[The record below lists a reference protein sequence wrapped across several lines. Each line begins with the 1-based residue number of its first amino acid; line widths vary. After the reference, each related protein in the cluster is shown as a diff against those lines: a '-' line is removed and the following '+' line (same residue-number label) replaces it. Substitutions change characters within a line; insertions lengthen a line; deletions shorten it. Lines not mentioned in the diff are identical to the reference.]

1 MSVDIEKARGLADNI
16 AGKYTEEGMPLR
28 DFAHTI
34 RALCD
39 RIEEGEQAIGGL
51 LAFIREKYPHDFVAG
66 GRGYVCPHHCK
77 LAAWLRGGKA

>member
-1 MSVDIEKARGLADNI
+1 MTIDINDARKLADEN
-16 AGKYTEEGMPLR
+16 ERWCMDES
-28 DFAHTI
+28 AHTI

-39 RIEEGEQAIGGL
+39 RIEEGEQAIEGL